1 MLIIEPSSIPMLTV
15 SSRRTRNFSKLKH
28 WSSLQRRCPR
38 RARIFRT
45 SRMKSPRRRRTFETH
60 KTQSSRGTR
69 RLKISRRKSAILRRY
84 PTQTR
89 NPSASQSTRE
99 VWNNKKPIARTMKFG
114 PSRIS
119 LPIET
124 MWFVLWNSLTRTWR
138 RVQRRESQHFG
149 MRSKLKTGNLESLE
163 IDLRRSDWFGSLIH
177 SISLLQAVVERSRRR
192 SKVRLSQSLW
202 STRSRYLSCFT
213 ADGMVGSWDFVI
225 V

>member
-1 MLIIEPSSIPMLTV
+1 MRMMTV

-45 SRMKSPRRRRTFETH
+45 SRMKSPRRRTFKTL

-69 RLKISRRKSAILRRY
+69 RLKISRRNSAILRRY

-99 VWNNKKPIARTMKFG
+99 VWNNRKPIARTMKSE

-124 MWFVLWNSLTRTWR
+124 MWFVPSNSLTRTWR
-138 RVQRRESQHFG
+138 RVQRRESQHYG

-163 IDLRRSDWFGSLIH
+163 IDLKRSDWFGGLIH
-177 SISLLQAVVERSRRR
+177 SSSLLQAVVERSRRR
-192 SKVRLSQSLW
+192 SNLGLKQSLW
-202 STRSRYLSCFT
+202 STRSLYLTCFT
-213 ADGMVGSWDFVI
+213 ADAMVGSWDFVI